1 VSVDTLAVW
10 FFAATW
16 VLVAILIAGVLMSA
30 AREAVRI
37 VKRVLALVNDSPL
50 PLQLAKAE
58 ADAARISRALDRIP
72 ALVRRADD
80 AAEVIRATPL
90 IPPAL
95 VELFARIR
103 REYAAFRA
111 AVR

>member
-1 VSVDTLAVW
+1 VSVDAFVVW

-16 VLVAILIAGVLMSA
+16 ILVAIFIAAFLGSA

-37 VKRVLALVNDSPL
+37 VKRVLALLNDSPL

-58 ADAARISRALDRIP
+58 ADAARISRAFDRIP

-95 VELFARIR
+95 VELVARVR
-103 REYAAFRA
+103 REYVAFRT